1 MKKSKLFVALLAA
14 VALLASLAACS
25 VTAVESISFNQ
36 APKGVYALNESVYA
50 KDFTLTIKYEGNKT
64 RTVSLTDSVLAV
76 TGLVDGKLDTS
87 SLGQKT
93 VSVTY
98 RGVTVTV
105 YYTVASSTGGTVTPA
120 DSFAGGTGTQADP
133 YQIATAEQLA
143 AVKSGTAD
151 NPTYYKLT
159 DDINLGEY
167 NWAPLTANYIVL
179 DGKNGEANFE
189 IQGLSITSATEK
201 NSFGLFRSLA
211 NSTVSNLTFTGAYI
225 DMTSTE
231 KGESC
236 KNVGVVVAEMGAN
249 SEVSNVTVDGAFLR
263 GNGRVAGI
271 AGQVISGGSGTIEN
285 CTVKNTRIV
294 ANNPVSVAA
303 ADGEGDKVGGILG
316 QNQGTVTIT
325 GCTVGN
331 TILSATRDLGG
342 IIGMSVTG
350 TISDNRVVGC
360 TISASVPGGVRE
372 DVGTRNVGGILGTI
386 MAGTVTW
393 SNNTVT
399 DTTITPNS
407 LYEKSSSGDYIG
419 GIRRDRK
426 AKTTLTVGDRP
437 LDIDM
442 HTGTESEGTT
452 AFDEFMTWQTAEMV
466 KINALITGAAVTE

>member
-159 DDINLGEY
+159 DDINLGKY
-167 NWAPLTANYIVL
+167 NWGPLTVEYIVL
-179 DGKNGEANFE
+179 DGVNGEANFE
-189 IQGLSITSATEK
+189 IQGLSITSTSEIEK

-249 SEVSNVTVDGAFLR
+249 SKVSNVVVDGAFLR

-271 AGQVISGGSGTIEN
+271 AGQLTDSMVGTIEN

-303 ADGEGDKVGGILG
+303 ADGEGDKVGGIIG
-316 QNQGTVTIT
+316 QNQGKVTIT
-325 GCTVGN
+325 GCLVEN
-331 TILSATRDLGG
+331 TIISATRDLGG

-350 TISDNRVVGC
+350 TISDNRVLGC

-399 DTTITPNS
+399 DTTITTNS
-407 LYEKSSSGDYIG
+407 LYEKSSSEDYIG
-419 GIRRDRK
+419 GIRRDRSS
-426 AKTTLTVGDRP
+426 ATTLTVGNQSWEIEAHP
-437 LDIDM
+437 
-442 HTGTESEGTT
+442 GTESEGTT

-466 KINALITGAAVTE
+466 KINALITGAAE